1 MGDPATPVAV
11 PEPPTA
17 TSTSINNKALETH
30 AGDQYDVPSYEPHSS
45 LVDLKERIRHHY
57 ELASDY
63 YYSLWWVSPDVLSL
77 TRLPRYL
84 PTKLPLPSSPPPSLL
99 KYLTS

>member
-11 PEPPTA
+11 PPPA
-17 TSTSINNKALETH
+17 TNDTSPTH

-45 LVDLKERIRHHY
+45 FVDLKSRIRHHY

-63 YYSLWWVSPDVLSL
+63 YYSLW
-77 TRLPRYL
+77 
-84 PTKLPLPSSPPPSLL
+84 
-99 KYLTS
+99 